1 NSFASCAA
9 RVLLCDITRVGRCT
23 CSMSHAV
30 VADLPVPV
38 APSSTTS
45 VSPALMRAVS
55 SLIAAGWSPLGVYS
69 LTTSNG
75 RTDLVGCMNFS
86 LGGGTDSQ
94 PGGLRH
100 RGTERDPGV

>member
-1 NSFASCAA
+1 
-9 RVLLCDITRVGRCT
+9 LLCASTIVGRCT

-45 VSPALMRAVS
+45 VSPALMRCAS
-55 SLIAAGWSPLGVYS
+55 SLIAWGWSPLGAYS

-75 RTDLVGCMNFS
+75 RTARVGCIP
-86 LGGGTDSQ
+86 
-94 PGGLRH
+94 PG
-100 RGTERDPGV
+100 